1 MEKVARIDMRSA
13 LVLGLFALSACTS
26 SGETKPGVAASSPAE
41 AVSTVAS
48 GQISTV
54 TPVQPESK
62 NCREFTVPIKVGNEE
77 KQAYGRAC
85 EQPDGSWQIVQ
96 PNGAQPPT
104 IIEHTNIYPAYPYWG
119 PPWWGPYWGFGGVVV
134 VRHGHHH
141 HHHHH

>member
-1 MEKVARIDMRSA
+1 MEKGPRIDMRSA
-13 LVLGLFALSACTS
+13 LVLGLVALSACAS

-41 AVSTVAS
+41 TVSTVAS
-48 GQISTV
+48 SAISTV
-54 TPVQPESK
+54 TPVQLATQ

-104 IIEHTNIYPAYPYWG
+104 VIEH
-119 PPWWGPYWGFGGVVV
+119 
-134 VRHGHHH
+134 
-141 HHHHH
+141 